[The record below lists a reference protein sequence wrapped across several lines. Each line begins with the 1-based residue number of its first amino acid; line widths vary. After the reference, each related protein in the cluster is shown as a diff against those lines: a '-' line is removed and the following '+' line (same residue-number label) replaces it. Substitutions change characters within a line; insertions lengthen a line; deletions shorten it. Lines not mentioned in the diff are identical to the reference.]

1 MLESAMTVKRT
12 IAEPLVSVV
21 IIFLNEEKFL
31 AEAIS
36 SVFAQSYTNWELLLV
51 DDGST
56 DRSSEIARL
65 YVDRYPGRV
74 KYLQHKGHS
83 NQGTGASRNLGLH
96 HSRGNYIAFL
106 DADDVWLSNK
116 LNRQVKIM
124 DSQPEAAMLYG
135 SPQLWYSWAGT
146 HDDAHRDCL
155 QVIAVEPNTLI
166 RPPTLLAL
174 FLGRKAITP
183 APSDVLLRRAT
194 VDRIG
199 GFEDDFRGL
208 YEDQVFFCKVC
219 LEMSVFVSG
228 ECWVRHRQHS
238 NSACSVGKITG
249 EYYSGHLVFLNWMNS
264 YLSRRGLQRTELW
277 KILQQQLRPYRY
289 PLLFRSMRYVKH
301 LTTLIKDRG
310 VWFAS
315 KV

>member
-1 MLESAMTVKRT
+1 MTVKPT
-12 IAEPLVSVV
+12 IAKPLVSVV

-65 YVDRYPGRV
+65 HVDRCPKRV
-74 KYLQHKGHS
+74 KYLQHKDHTH
-83 NQGTGASRNLGLH
+83 QGTGASRNLGLH
-96 HSRGNYIAFL
+96 HARGDYIAFL
-106 DADDVWLSNK
+106 DADDVWLPTK
-116 LNRQVKIM
+116 LDQQVKIM

-146 HDDAHRDCL
+146 HDDAHPDCL
-155 QVIAVEPNTLI
+155 QAIAVEPNTLI
-166 RPPTLLAL
+166 RPPTLLTL

-199 GFEDDFRGL
+199 GFEEDFRGL
-208 YEDQVFFCKVC
+208 YEDQVFFCKVS
-219 LEMSVFVSG
+219 LEMSVFVAG

-264 YLSRRGLQRTELW
+264 YLSHRGLRHTELW
-277 KILQQQLRPYRY
+277 KVLQQQLRPYHH
-289 PLLFRSMRYVKH
+289 PLLFRSMSYIEH
-301 LTTLIKDRG
+301 WTTILKNRG
-310 VWFAS
+310 MRWVS

>member
-146 HDDAHRDCL
+146 HGDAHRDCL